1 MSLHAQLHQLEQF
14 INYKDI
20 LSIGK
25 PNAVA
30 LRYTLPFD
38 CCHLYI
44 EDEAFVKGVIA
55 LAKRHMKQIQNE
67 ILTIA
72 DGDSSSI
79 ARLASRTTTKKK
91 KQ

>member
-1 MSLHAQLHQLEQF
+1 MKQNETISRLLSLHAQLNQLEQF

-72 DGDSSSI
+72 DGEHIS
-79 ARLASRTTTKKK
+79 KKK
-91 KQ
+91 